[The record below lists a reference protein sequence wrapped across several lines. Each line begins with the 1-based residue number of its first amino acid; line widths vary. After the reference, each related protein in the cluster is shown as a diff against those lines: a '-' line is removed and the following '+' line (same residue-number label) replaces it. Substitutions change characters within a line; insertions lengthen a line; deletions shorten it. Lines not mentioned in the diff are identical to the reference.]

1 MKNNFERRTFNFF
14 GRSLRAGLSAIS
26 LLAHSQRMPLQSLT
40 QQATSNELQAL
51 GKVTEPVEVP
61 NFYPQQTHSQFPKS
75 PTPQHLKKWT
85 KSVDFY
91 YLCRRK
97 FLIDATGVTSLQF

>member
-1 MKNNFERRTFNFF
+1 MWAF
-14 GRSLRAGLSAIS
+14 GKAAGLSAIS

-40 QQATSNELQAL
+40 QQATSNELRAL
-51 GKVTEPVEVP
+51 GEVTEPVEVP
-61 NFYPQQTHSQFPKS
+61 NFYPQFPNPNSQFPKS
-75 PTPQHLKKWT
+75 QIPKSPTPLHLKKWT